1 LFQGSG
7 KIEQSFRLVGKMNE
21 FDMVDKLVLDG
32 ALEFCGVDKDTGE
45 SLYKPT
51 DKLKDIDSQLSD
63 DLSVYFS
70 AVTMKLWE
78 KGFLDMDIMLEDPLV
93 KLAPKSFDK
102 DALKTLDKNERM
114 IMQEIIRVLL
124 EKK

>member
-1 LFQGSG
+1 
-7 KIEQSFRLVGKMNE
+7 MNE
-21 FDMVDKLVLDG
+21 FDMVDKLVLEG
-32 ALEFCGVDKDTGE
+32 GLELCGVDQETGE

-63 DLSVYFS
+63 DISVYFS
-70 AVTMKLWE
+70 AVTMNLWE
-78 KGFLDMDIMLEDPLV
+78 RGFLDMDIMLEDPLV
-93 KLAPKSFDK
+93 KLAPKAFDK
-102 DALKTLDKNERM
+102 DALKTLNKNERL